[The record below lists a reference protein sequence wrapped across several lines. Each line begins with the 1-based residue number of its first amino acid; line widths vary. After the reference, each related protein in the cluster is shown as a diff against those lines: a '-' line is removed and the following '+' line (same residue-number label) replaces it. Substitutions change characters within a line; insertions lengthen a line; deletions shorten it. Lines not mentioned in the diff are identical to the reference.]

1 MAMMEDNKDNR
12 QKSDEILKAKK
23 RAMLI
28 LQHNDRT
35 EWELTDKLNKAGFS
49 EEAVESA
56 VEYVRSFHY
65 IDDER
70 YAKRFVEIYHD
81 SIGVNTKSVK
91 YLSRLSKSIKTPKT
105 VSRKKY

>member
-1 MAMMEDNKDNR
+1 MAMIEDNKDNR

-49 EEAVESA
+49 EEAVMMS
-56 VEYVRSFHY
+56 VMRKDLLRY
-65 IDDER
+65 IMRAE
-70 YAKRFVEIYHD
+70 V
-81 SIGVNTKSVK
+81 
-91 YLSRLSKSIKTPKT
+91 
-105 VSRKKY
+105 